1 MTNVYFL
8 RHGETDWNLEGRTQ
22 GRTDIPLNRNGE
34 LQAKESGDALKDKEI
49 DLIITS
55 PLKRAKKTAEIVQEQ
70 LNVDLIEREAFIE
83 LSFGDAEGMTLA
95 EKLERFPDR
104 IYPNS
109 EDGASIERR
118 FLTGLAE
125 IHDKYPNQNVVV
137 VSHGAFINAILY
149 HYSNGETGTGKI
161 KLTNGG
167 GGVTS
172 LKISDD
178 KVEILECNQV
188 NHLSQYKKIGEI

>member
-1 MTNVYFL
+1 MMTNVYFL
-8 RHGETDWNLEGRTQ
+8 RHGEMDWNLEGRTQ

-34 LQAKESGDALKDKEI
+34 LQAKESGAALKDKKI

-125 IHDKYPNQNVVV
+125 IHDKYHNQNVVV

-161 KLTNGG
+161 KLANGG
-167 GGVTS
+167 ITS

-188 NHLSQYKKIGEI
+188 NHLSQYKKIGEL

>member
-1 MTNVYFL
+1 MMTNVYFL

-22 GRTDIPLNRNGE
+22 GRTDIPLNHNGE
-34 LQAKESGDALKDKEI
+34 LQAKESGAALKDKKI
-49 DLIITS
+49 DVIITS

-125 IHDKYPNQNVVV
+125 IHDKYHNQNVVV

-167 GGVTS
+167 ITS

-188 NHLSQYKKIGEI
+188 NHLSQYKKIGEL

>member
-8 RHGETDWNLEGRTQ
+8 RHGEMDWNLEGRTQ

-34 LQAKESGDALKDKEI
+34 LQAKESGAALKDKKI

-125 IHDKYPNQNVVV
+125 IHDKYHNQNVVV

-161 KLTNGG
+161 KLANGG
-167 GGVTS
+167 ITS

-188 NHLSQYKKIGEI
+188 NHLSQYKKIGEL